1 MDSKMMFNKVYG
13 CWMGKNI
20 GGTLGGPVEGKM
32 ELMNHTFYTQKFDGA
47 PMENDDLDLQLL
59 NLHAIEQYGINITSR
74 NLAAEW
80 KSHVFF
86 NMDEYALFLS
96 NARRGIQTPISGHF
110 NNEFIDCM
118 GSPIRSE
125 IWAVLAPGNP
135 ELAAY
140 FAYQDA
146 IVDHASG
153 EGVFGEVFFAALES
167 MAFENN
173 NLEEITKKAL
183 TFIPED
189 SITAKAINDLI
200 KYYKSDV
207 DWVSARQKII
217 DDYGTPNFCFAPLN
231 IAFTMLGLFYG
242 EDFSDKLLKCLNC
255 GYDTDCTAA
264 TAGSILGI
272 MYGADSIP
280 QKWIDPIGTSIV
292 TCPQVN
298 GFRIPKDIKELTERS
313 IKAQNILSAC
323 FENCIDK
330 SVFKIDYDVNTT
342 KFGVPLDCISEQ
354 DLVISLNYEN
364 NHPAI
369 DRAEC
374 KKLYLTVENKMPVT
388 YSGKIGV
395 ISPDGLET
403 GEMSEFVIAPGEK
416 FSCETFVKGDGKF
429 YTTYPLA
436 VVIERFID
444 KLLWA
449 TERFPFALCPTYNWV
464 IYKNNEQK
472 TELSCPTHRI
482 DFSKVF
488 ETKPGDIFTAE
499 TAVNIPNELNLR
511 YMVHTSHNNVKLWLD
526 DDLII
531 NREKGD
537 PYLPAYHRP
546 APDAKL
552 ITKAGNHKLKIEVTV
567 ADNNEPFIVAF
578 QAVDLADVFVKNRG
592 WLHDDISISY
602 DFE

>member
-1 MDSKMMFNKVYG
+1 MNEAIMFDKVYG

-32 ELMNHTFYTQKFDGA
+32 ELMNYTFYTQQFDGS

-59 NLHAIEQYGINITSR
+59 NLHAVEQYGINITSR
-74 NLAAEW
+74 HLAAEW

-96 NARRGIQTPISGHF
+96 NARRGVQTPISGHF
-110 NNEFIDCM
+110 NNEFVDCM

-135 ELAAY
+135 KLAAY

-146 IVDHASG
+146 IVDHAGG
-153 EGVFGEVFFAALES
+153 EGVYGEVFFAALES

-173 NLEEITKKAL
+173 NLEEITNKAL
-183 TFIPED
+183 GFIPND
-189 SITAKAINDLI
+189 CITALAIKDLI
-200 KYYKSDV
+200 RYYKSDV
-207 DWVSARQKII
+207 DWISARQKLI
-217 DDYGTPNFCFAPLN
+217 DSYGTSNFCFAPLN

-280 QKWIDPIGTSIV
+280 KKWIDPIGTSIV

-298 GFRIPKDIKELTERS
+298 GFRIPKDITELTKRS
-313 IKAQNILSAC
+313 IKSQKILKAC

-330 SVFKIDYDVNTT
+330 SIFEIDFDINTT
-342 KFGVPLDCISEQ
+342 KFGVPMDCIAEQ

-364 NHPAI
+364 NQPSI
-369 DRAEC
+369 GRNET

-388 YSGKIGV
+388 YSGKIGIV
-395 ISPDGLET
+395 SLEGLET
-403 GEMSEFVIAPGEK
+403 GTMASFTLNSGEK
-416 FSCETFVKGDGKF
+416 FSCETYVKGDGNF
-429 YTTYPLA
+429 HATYPLN
-436 VVIERFID
+436 VVIERYVNNI
-444 KLLWA
+444 LWSS
-449 TERFPFALCPTYNWV
+449 ERFPFALIPTYDWV
-464 IYKNNEQK
+464 VSKNDKEK
-472 TELSCPTHRI
+472 TNLSCPTHRI
-482 DFSKVF
+482 DFDKIF
-488 ETKPGDIFTAE
+488 DINIDDKFTAE
-499 TAVNIPNELNLR
+499 TVLDMPNELNLR
-511 YMVHTSHNNVKLWLD
+511 YTVHTAHNNIKLWLD
-526 DDLII
+526 DELIL
-531 NREKGD
+531 NREVGD

-546 APDAKL
+546 APDAKQV
-552 ITKAGNHKLKIEVTV
+552 TKAGKHKLKIEVT
-567 ADNNEPFIVAF
+567 AAHTNEPFIVAF
-578 QAVDLADVFVKNRG
+578 QAIDLSEVFVKNRG
-592 WLHDDISISY
+592 LLHDDIMLSY
-602 DFE
+602 NFE

>member
-1 MDSKMMFNKVYG
+1 MFNKVYG

-20 GGTLGGPVEGKM
+20 GGTLGGPLEGKM
-32 ELMNHTFYTQKFDGA
+32 ELMNYTFYTQQFDGS

-74 NLAAEW
+74 HLAAEW

-96 NARRGIQTPISGHF
+96 NARKGIETPVSGHF
-110 NNEFIDCM
+110 NNEFTDCM

-125 IWAVLAPGNP
+125 IWAVLAPCNP

-146 IVDHASG
+146 IVDHAGG

-173 NLEEITKKAL
+173 NLEELTKKAL
-183 TFIPED
+183 SFIPKD
-189 SITAKAINDLI
+189 CITARAINSLI
-200 KYYKSDV
+200 QYYKSGVNWID
-207 DWVSARQKII
+207 ARQKLI
-217 DDYGTPNFCFAPLN
+217 DNYGTPNFCFAPLN

-298 GFRIPKDIKELTERS
+298 GFRIPKDITELTERS
-313 IKAQNILSAC
+313 IKAQKILSAC

-330 SVFKIDYDVNTT
+330 SVFEIDFDINTT
-342 KFGVPLDCISEQ
+342 KFGVPLDSISER

-364 NHPAI
+364 NNPAI
-369 DRAEC
+369 ARDEC

-388 YSGKIGV
+388 YNGKIGV
-395 ISPDGLET
+395 KSPDGLET
-403 GEMSEFVIAPGEK
+403 GKMADFILAPGEK
-416 FSCETFVKGDGKF
+416 FCYETYLKGDGKF
-429 YTTYPLA
+429 HASYPLNI
-436 VVIERFID
+436 VIERYINGH
-444 KLLWA
+444 LWS
-449 TERFPFALCPTYNWV
+449 TESFPFALSPTYNWTV
-464 IYKNNEQK
+464 CKNNGEK
-472 TELSCPTHRI
+472 LPLVCPTHRI
-482 DFSKVF
+482 DFDKIF
-488 ETKPGDIFTAE
+488 EINTNDKFTAE
-499 TAVNIPNELNLR
+499 TVMNIPRELNMR
-511 YMVHTSHNNVKLWLD
+511 YIVHTAHNNVKLWLD
-526 DDLII
+526 DELII
-531 NREKGD
+531 NREIGD

-552 ITKAGNHKLKIEVTV
+552 ITKPGKHSLKIEVT
-567 ADNNEPFIVAF
+567 AANNNEPFVVAF
-578 QAVDLADVFVKNRG
+578 QAVDLTDVFVKGRG
-592 WLHDDISISY
+592 ILQEDISISY
-602 DFE
+602 DLK